1 MGIPF
6 LEREFEQVIV
16 VEVQIEEMFGSD

>member
-1 MGIPF
+1 MGIPL